1 MRIGFGFD
9 VHKFSR
15 SKKSLLLGNVE
26 INCGFGIKAVSDGDV
41 LLHAICDAILGAV
54 SGGDIGDY
62 YPPRDKECKGIK
74 SIDITRN
81 LMKKVMKDFTIVNM
95 DTTVIAQRPPL
106 VRYKKRIVDSLE
118 NIFKLP
124 YVNIK
129 IKSKEGLNILG
140 GSDAIACFAVILLR

>member
-1 MRIGFGFD
+1 MVF
-9 VHKFSR
+9 
-15 SKKSLLLGNVE
+15 E
-26 INCGFGIKAVSDGDV
+26 
-41 LLHAICDAILGAV
+41 
-54 SGGDIGDY
+54 GDIGDY
-62 YPPRDKECKGIK
+62 YPPRDKKCKGIK

-95 DTTVIAQRPPL
+95 DTTVVAQKPPL
-106 VRYKKRIVDSLE
+106 VRYKKKMVDSLE
-118 NIFKLP
+118 SIFELP